1 MCCASEPFAKA
12 QRLSSEP
19 SEALAFLFLHRS
31 FPRSIRFCTHEVDRA
46 LHRISET
53 AMGAYSNEV
62 ERVTG
67 RLQAML
73 DFVQLGEILDEGP
86 GRFAGRINER
96 IDAIGA
102 AIQDSYFPRVPVS

>member
-1 MCCASEPFAKA
+1 
-12 QRLSSEP
+12 
-19 SEALAFLFLHRS
+19 LFLHRS

-53 AMGAYSNEV
+53 ALGAFSNDA

-86 GRFAGRINER
+86 GRFAARLAER
-96 IDAIGA
+96 IDAIGG
-102 AIQDSYFPRVPVS
+102 AIIGAYFPRVPVLAASAAS